1 MSPHANKNAVAAIRV
16 STTKQ
21 GTDGD
26 SPEAQREQIERFA
39 ATRGITVKQY
49 FVFLESASKEQQPM
63 QPAIDYCK
71 DPKNGVQLFI
81 IKSIDRFTRGGSDFY
96 SPLKNQLK
104 ECNVGLID
112 VYGVISGEEVNT
124 LEHLG
129 FEYDWSKYSP
139 SKKTEILEAERAK
152 DELRD
157 IMSRMIGAEI
167 RYAQMGYWMRRAPYG
182 FVSEKVETKHG
193 KRCLLKPHP
202 TEGKY
207 VRTMLE
213 LRAKGTMHDC
223 EIVDKVNE
231 LGFRTR
237 LQYKRDKND
246 RTKIV
251 SKTGGNPLTVK
262 AMQKLIA
269 NPIYA
274 GINAEKWTGG
284 QPVHCAFKGLVSVE
298 LWNRAMKGKKFIAE
312 NDEGDIQIL
321 TKRPPEHLINKGAR
335 NADFPYRRFVLCSV
349 CGRPMLGSASRG
361 KSGKRYPAYHCSNHG
376 HYYRVPKQELEDTVK
391 AFISNLTVSNERIDA
406 VMNAIA
412 AEWNMRNQ
420 SYLGEVQGIDER
432 IAELNKDIKANV
444 AKLRAVESVTV
455 IKFIE
460 EDIIR
465 IEQQIKDLQ
474 ALKSK
479 KEAEKPTDITK
490 ILAKV
495 RYFLEH
501 LDELLVKQIDPVKK
515 AQLFG
520 AIFDRLPKY
529 EEIKPGTPK
538 TPLFTGVSPVF
549 QLLKTEKSL
558 MVTPA
563 GVEPA
568 IFRMRT

>member
-39 ATRGITVKQY
+39 ASRGITVKQY

-71 DPKNGVQLFI
+71 DPRNGVQLFI

-129 FEYDWSKYSP
+129 FEYNWSKFSP

-182 FVSEKVETKHG
+182 LTSEKVETKNG
-193 KRCLLKPHP
+193 KRCILKPHP
-202 TEGKY
+202 TEAKY
-207 VRTMLE
+207 LRMMLE
-213 LRAKGTMHDC
+213 LRAKGAMHDS

-231 LGFRTR
+231 FGFRTR
-237 LQYKRDKND
+237 VQYKRDKND
-246 RTKIV
+246 RTKII
-251 SKTGGNPLTVK
+251 SKTGGNSLTVK

-274 GINAEKWTGG
+274 GVNAEKWTDGK
-284 QPVHCAFKGLVSVE
+284 PVRCAFKGLVSID
-298 LWNRAMKGKKFIAE
+298 LWNRAMQGKKFIIE
-312 NDEGDIQIL
+312 DEDGDIQIL
-321 TKRPPEHLINKGAR
+321 TKRPAEHLINKGSR
-335 NADFPYRRFVLCSV
+335 NADFPYRRFVLCSE
-349 CGRPMLGSASRG
+349 CKRPMLGSASRG

-391 AFISNLTVSNERIDA
+391 SFISNLTVSSERIDT

-420 SYLGEVQGIDER
+420 SYLQEIQGIEER
-432 IAELNKDIKANV
+432 MAELQKDVRANV

-460 EDIIR
+460 EDIIQ

-474 ALKSK
+474 ALKAK
-479 KEAEKPTDITK
+479 KEAEKPTDINK

-520 AIFDRLPKY
+520 ALFDRLPTY

-549 QLLKTEKSL
+549 QLLKAENDL
-558 MVTPA
+558 MVTPR
-563 GVEPA
+563 GFEPLLPG
-568 IFRMRT
+568 